1 MQPQTRFSPDG
12 TLFADLYQRHAHTL
26 LAFIRR
32 YTSMREDAED
42 VLLEVFLAAFENGS
56 LAELG
61 EGEQLAWLRRVAHNK
76 CVDLYRRARVRQ
88 AVSLDSVAEFL
99 YEEEDRAPEELALR
113 SEEHALLRT
122 RLVNLPQQQ
131 QAVLRLRFGNG
142 LRSAEI
148 ARQLNKSES
157 AVRMLL
163 SRALNLLRGAY
174 QQQEQGGNNDE
185 HIR

>member
-1 MQPQTRFSPDG
+1 MQPQTRFSPDDAV
-12 TLFADLYQRHAHTL
+12 FADLYQRHAHTL

-32 YTSMREDAED
+32 YASTREDAED

-56 LAELG
+56 LAKLG
-61 EGEQLAWLRRVAHNK
+61 EDEQLAWLRRVARNK
-76 CVDLYRRARVRQ
+76 CVDLYRRARYRQ
-88 AVSLDSVAEFL
+88 AVSLEGVAELL
-99 YEEEDRAPEELALR
+99 YEEEDCAPEELALR

-122 RLVNLPQQQ
+122 RLADLPQQQ
-131 QAVLRLRFGNG
+131 QVVLRLRFGNG

-163 SRALNLLRGAY
+163 SRALNFLREVY
-174 QQQEQGGNNDE
+174 QRQEQGGNSDE
-185 HIR
+185 QI